1 MCQMSAMSSA
11 AEVHNLALKL
21 SQRSRLKLAG
31 ELLRSLEPDGTPD
44 DALGEAA
51 RREAEIASGKVAL
64 LNESEFWSGIA
75 QRRKRA

>member
-1 MCQMSAMSSA
+1 MPTMSSA